1 MLRVLL
7 ICSGNTCR
15 SPMAEAMLKARIK
28 AGGHEDRVLVLSA
41 GLAAYGESP
50 PSAHAVTAMTKRGL
64 DLSAHRSRQL
74 LPEMVKAAD
83 IILTMTAAHKRAVAG
98 RAPEAAGKVYTLA
111 EYAGEEGDVADPFG
125 GSEEHYEACA
135 AEIERL
141 VEKIWQKIAQSAGK
155 SE

>member
-1 MLRVLL
+1 
-7 ICSGNTCR
+7 
-15 SPMAEAMLKARIK
+15 
-28 AGGHEDRVLVLSA
+28 
-41 GLAAYGESP
+41 
-50 PSAHAVTAMTKRGL
+50 
-64 DLSAHRSRQL
+64 
-74 LPEMVKAAD
+74 MVKAAD
-83 IILTMTAAHKRAVAG
+83 IILTMTAAHKRTVAD
-98 RAPEAAGKVYTLA
+98 RNPEAAGKVYTLA